1 LPSPTK
7 DSSHPSTLPP
17 EDLNPLVNPLLAQNM
32 GRWAEVYFTSLPE
45 NRDQAVTDLL
55 LELREQAATAQA
67 DAPPDTPA
75 APGTVSPLH
84 APAAQGE
91 DVSAL
96 MLRCPECGHE
106 NRNDHNFCGA
116 CRAQL
121 RGEAGAYPHL
131 DPYVDA
137 ALTESQFDDARS
149 DAGLHGAGWN
159 NGARSRQEPEQN
171 SAPTFQ
177 SRDANFDQ
185 RGIHSEGYVDDLG
198 KAVLRQSDRRQQEDR
213 RKNDRSRN
221 DNSRNDP
228 QKDNAADLFRFSTPA
243 PTSRYRLYAGIV
255 IALAIAFLLYR
266 GWSSGY
272 FATGASHSAPQLPP
286 STTESSESSAGTS
299 APASATP
306 GSNAPAATAPNASFV
321 AKTDVVKTGAV
332 KTGAALKP
340 VPSETDLSK
349 SPAGTPAGATA
360 TGAPQLLSD
369 NGSPELAQ
377 AKIYLNGTDGK
388 PRDSAEAATLLWKAV
403 AKQNAEATELLGNL
417 YLKGDGVSKN
427 CDQGRLLL
435 DAAARKGRKD
445 AAEGLGHLQ
454 AFGCQ

>member
-1 LPSPTK
+1 MPSRTK

-32 GRWAEVYFTSLPE
+32 GRWAEVYFTNLPE

-55 LELREQAATAQA
+55 LELQEQAATAQA

-75 APGTVSPLH
+75 APDNVSAIL

-137 ALTESQFDDARS
+137 ALTESQFDDAKS
-149 DAGLHGAGWN
+149 DAGLRGAGWN
-159 NGARSRQEPEQN
+159 NGARSGQEPEQN
-171 SAPTFQ
+171 SAPTSQ
-177 SRDANFDQ
+177 SRDENFDQ
-185 RGIHSEGYVDDLG
+185 RGIHSEGYIDDLRKDG
-198 KAVLRQSDRRQQEDR
+198 LRQSDRRQQDDR

-221 DNSRNDP
+221 DPQRSINDP
-228 QKDNAADLFRFSTPA
+228 QGDDAADLFRFSTPA
-243 PTSRYRLYAGIV
+243 PTPRYRLYAGIV
-255 IALAIAFLLYR
+255 IAVAIAFLLYR

-286 STTESSESSAGTS
+286 STAESSESSAGTS

-306 GSNAPAATAPNASFV
+306 GSIRPAAKTPNASFDG
-321 AKTDVVKTGAV
+321 KTDPVRTE
-332 KTGAALKP
+332 AALKP

-349 SPAGTPAGATA
+349 SPAGTPVGAAA
-360 TGAPQLLSD
+360 TGAPQLPSD
-369 NGSPELAQ
+369 NGSAELAQ
-377 AKIYLNGTDGK
+377 AKIYLNGSDGK
-388 PRDSAEAATLLWKAV
+388 PRNSAEAATLLWKAV

-435 DAAARKGRKD
+435 DAAVRKGRKG
-445 AAEGLGHLQ
+445 AAEGLAHLQ
-454 AFGCQ
+454 EFGCQ